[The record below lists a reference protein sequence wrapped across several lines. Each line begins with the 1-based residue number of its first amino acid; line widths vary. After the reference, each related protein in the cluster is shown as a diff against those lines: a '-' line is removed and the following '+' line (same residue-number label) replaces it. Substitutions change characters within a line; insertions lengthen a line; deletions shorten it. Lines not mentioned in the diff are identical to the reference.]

1 MRFGSYRDS
10 DAVDFSLL
18 EHFRYDGEHS
28 FLQAKSSIGSSPS
41 SSKKKSSLTAAVLK
55 RKSLIASSSKQLV
68 DAKNNVPPS
77 GTTTTNTNR
86 DGIVSGIP
94 GISSAAT
101 QRPQMGSKISGA
113 QLLNLLPP
121 VLLTRTQDAGG
132 DGFTPSSLRHL
143 SSKNGGMVDIFNRKT
158 GRIMKGE
165 NGVSVKDLATALR
178 NHSEYEPI
186 VPRSSDHSSGA
197 QRESQEYRQARSSAN
212 GRVSEEVLPQTT
224 IRESNVE
231 GRTVLITGGTHKG
244 LFGTIDAC
252 IPGNWYVVSN
262 VFNDDTL
269 DLDIVLHSDNLKL
282 ISASYGRNP
291 NSSKQHEQEKEG
303 GKEETKLD
311 NANNPPPLIKTI
323 ESVLLRA
330 EAYEEQREK
339 LITKMSDQSET
350 TQGKELELRR
360 ITKRI
365 KDTRA
370 ELQTYRLA
378 HEMIVGKRTNL
389 K

>member
-244 LFGTIDAC
+244 LFGKK
-252 IPGNWYVVSN
+252 N
-262 VFNDDTL
+262 F
-269 DLDIVLHSDNLKL
+269 
-282 ISASYGRNP
+282 YG
-291 NSSKQHEQEKEG
+291 
-303 GKEETKLD
+303 
-311 NANNPPPLIKTI
+311 
-323 ESVLLRA
+323 
-330 EAYEEQREK
+330 Y
-339 LITKMSDQSET
+339 
-350 TQGKELELRR
+350 
-360 ITKRI
+360 
-365 KDTRA
+365 
-370 ELQTYRLA
+370 
-378 HEMIVGKRTNL
+378 
-389 K
+389 